1 MYTLLENYASL
12 LFRNWYLVKELTRRD
27 IAGRYRGSTMGL
39 FWSLVN
45 PVMMLVVY
53 TVFFGFV
60 FKARWG
66 GVDETKGEFALILFS
81 GLIALNFFS
90 ECVNR
95 APSLVVVNSNY
106 VKKVVFPVE
115 ILVLVTAGSA
125 MFHALI
131 SIAAWCV
138 FAIFIFG
145 KIPLTI
151 FLLPFVLAPLA
162 MLTIGIA
169 WIVSA
174 LGVYLRDIGQFVSIV
189 LAIIPFSAPVF
200 FPITALPQEFQH
212 FVYLNPLTS
221 SIEQMRKIMIF
232 GVLPDMWGWAASLLS
247 ALVVSFMGFVF
258 FIKIKKGF
266 ADVL

>member
-1 MYTLLENYASL
+1 M
-12 LFRNWYLVKELTRRD
+12 
-27 IAGRYRGSTMGL
+27 
-39 FWSLVN
+39 
-45 PVMMLVVY
+45 
-53 TVFFGFV
+53 
-60 FKARWG
+60 
-66 GVDETKGEFALILFS
+66 
-81 GLIALNFFS
+81 
-90 ECVNR
+90 
-95 APSLVVVNSNY
+95 
-106 VKKVVFPVE
+106 
-115 ILVLVTAGSA
+115 
-125 MFHALI
+125 
-131 SIAAWCV
+131 
-138 FAIFIFG
+138 
-145 KIPLTI
+145 
-151 FLLPFVLAPLA
+151 PFVLAPLA